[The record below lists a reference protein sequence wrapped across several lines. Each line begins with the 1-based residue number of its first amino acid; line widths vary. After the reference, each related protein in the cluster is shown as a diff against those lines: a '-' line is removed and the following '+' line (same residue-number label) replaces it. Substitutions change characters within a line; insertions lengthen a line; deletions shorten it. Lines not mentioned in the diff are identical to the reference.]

1 MVVDMATIYDCSN
14 QSELLTGMRLAR
26 AAIGRGDL
34 IVMPTDTV
42 YGVAADA
49 FNSDAVL
56 RLLDAKNRTTAS
68 PPPVLVPGIPT
79 LDALAESVPDEVRAL
94 VKAFWPG
101 GLTVILPARDSLKWN
116 LGETDGTVA
125 LRMPDDPIALEILS
139 ETGPL
144 AVSSANLTG
153 EPAAMTAQ
161 DAERMLGES
170 VIVYLDGGSVGT
182 RYPNASDGTGS
193 TIVDAT
199 TLGRPGGAIR
209 IVRHGVISDE
219 AINEVLDAMPKVS
232 LARADLVAT
241 PPVGAAGESDAAPAA
256 AKKAPTQK
264 APAAKAAAAKTPA
277 KKAPAKTP
285 AKTPAKMAP
294 AKSATAKASAT
305 KAPATKA
312 SATKAPA
319 TKASAAKAPAK
330 SAAVAKSAVAKAP
343 AARVPAAKAPAET
356 STAKASATR
365 APAKKAPAAKAP
377 AKKASAT
384 KTASSKV
391 PGEATP

>member
-256 AKKAPTQK
+256 AKKAPTKK

-277 KKAPAKTP
+277 KTPAKKAP